1 MAFTFPD
8 RNPQTRPGMDTVGL
22 MFLAATF
29 LFPPF
34 FLVGMVFLWLSHYWT
49 LNEKLFG
56 TLFPIG
62 LFVVGWGVGLI
73 QGGFAVPI
81 TAASIAGVAA
91 AVIAAFA
98 LAFRSGLRDS
108 RVATSA

>member
-1 MAFTFPD
+1 
-8 RNPQTRPGMDTVGL
+8 MDTVGL

-34 FLVGMVFLWLSHYWT
+34 FLVGMVFVWLSHYWS
-49 LNEKLFG
+49 LNEKLFA

-62 LFVVGWGVGLI
+62 VLAVGWGLGLLY
-73 QGGFAVPI
+73 GGFAPP
-81 TAASIAGVAA
+81 AVAA
-91 AVIAAFA
+91 TIGAIVASVIAAFA